1 MADACFS
8 DSRAVD
14 AGIGLNFDVVFEN
27 GGAGLGH
34 LVPRAVFLFGEA
46 EAIGSDDDAV
56 LQNDAIADTAVFAH
70 DGVRVGKK
78 VLADF
83 CTVINGYKTMQNRM
97 IADGDIFIH
106 ETVRADVR
114 A

>member
-46 EAIGSDDDAV
+46 EAIGSDDHTILQHDAV
-56 LQNDAIADTAVFAH
+56 ADAAVLANDS
-70 DGVRVGKK
+70 VRVGEKMI
-78 VLADF
+78 ADF
-83 CTVINGYKTMQNRM
+83 CAAINSYKTMQNRM